1 MTSAPQQ
8 VLGKL
13 RSEGYVPGIR
23 DEHPLNRVQSEQGI
37 PEMAFQNGLLWSSE
51 EAKSKPHWTAQQVH
65 EEGINAKL

>member
-37 PEMAFQNGLLWSSE
+37 PEMAF
-51 EAKSKPHWTAQQVH
+51 
-65 EEGINAKL
+65 